1 MTVRRKRRDLS
12 GFSLIELII
21 AIAVVGIL
29 SGVALVGIAG
39 LTENASTHACFASK
53 DAAVTSSTAFFSNTG
68 EYPTQWSQMTEP
80 MPPVFVISGDVH
92 IDPSRP
98 KVLDGKGWTLT
109 IAGGGKTPPTFECAS
124 TSG

>member
-1 MTVRRKRRDLS
+1 MTARRNRRELS

-53 DAAVTSSTAFFSNTG
+53 DAAITSSTAFFSNTG
-68 EYPTQWSQMTEP
+68 AYPTQWSKRPEP
-80 MPPVFVISGDVH
+80 MPPVFVVSGDVH
-92 IDPSRP
+92 IDPIHP
-98 KVLDGKGWTLT
+98 KELDGKGWTLT
-109 IAGGGKTPPTFECAS
+109 IAGGGQSPPTF
-124 TSG
+124 